1 MQTRIVLD
9 PRRPHPHLF
18 NNQQNVMRKTTNWLA
33 WLLPRPWDYVSSLLT
48 IGIVA
53 VNFYLHLANICPVCG
68 HFTPAYLV
76 LLVGGAVTL
85 LMLDRLEYWRYGET
99 PPRRIAA
106 LFFLLRTGLIIVIS
120 IADQFNLSL
129 FLYVFIPFTSFPVFG
144 AGVSYGLAVL
154 AWIFYVVRIEPLDP
168 FWYRNV
174 HQVIFFSI
182 YTLGL
187 VFVVAMAHV
196 VRREQSSR
204 ANAEKLL
211 HDLEGSHRQLQTYAL
226 RIAELA
232 ATEERNRLARDIH
245 DSLGHYLTVINVQ
258 LEKALA
264 FRERKPVDAEQ
275 AVKDAKRLAGEA
287 LQDIRRSVGTLRSAP
302 ESFSLVQNLR
312 DLVNNVTSNQLQV
325 DLTIAGDEDDF
336 SRQALITLYRAAQ
349 EGLTN
354 VQKHAAANHA
364 MLQVVLGEQEGSLQL
379 HDNGKGFDPAQLVN
393 SHPGA
398 EQGYGLQGVRERLEL
413 IGGALRVESAPSQG
427 TTLWVAAPK
436 QPLTLVKL

>member
-1 MQTRIVLD
+1 
-9 PRRPHPHLF
+9 
-18 NNQQNVMRKTTNWLA
+18 
-33 WLLPRPWDYVSSLLT
+33 
-48 IGIVA
+48 
-53 VNFYLHLANICPVCG
+53 
-68 HFTPAYLV
+68 
-76 LLVGGAVTL
+76 
-85 LMLDRLEYWRYGET
+85 
-99 PPRRIAA
+99 
-106 LFFLLRTGLIIVIS
+106 
-120 IADQFNLSL
+120 
-129 FLYVFIPFTSFPVFG
+129 
-144 AGVSYGLAVL
+144 
-154 AWIFYVVRIEPLDP
+154 
-168 FWYRNV
+168 
-174 HQVIFFSI
+174 
-182 YTLGL
+182 
-187 VFVVAMAHV
+187 
-196 VRREQSSR
+196 
-204 ANAEKLL
+204 
-211 HDLEGSHRQLQTYAL
+211 
-226 RIAELA
+226 
-232 ATEERNRLARDIH
+232 
-245 DSLGHYLTVINVQ
+245 LTVINVQ

-312 DLVNNVTSNQLQV
+312 DLVNNVTSSQLQV